1 MIGIGSLLLLLLAW
15 LSLLA
20 WRGEFAERVLI
31 VGTGPLANQLVAEM
45 SGRRRS
51 RHRIAAVVEDPGI
64 GRDPFAAMLAGPLT
78 RLGSIINEMRPD
90 RIVIALADRRGRLP
104 MADLVMARVSGVV
117 VEDGAECLERLT
129 RKIAIEALM
138 PGALIASR
146 DFRKTHFDLAC
157 GRVVSLVAS
166 LAGLIALAPLFVL
179 VAVAIALDSP
189 GPVLF
194 IHDRAGLRGR
204 RIRLLKFRTMREAT
218 GPTSEWERD
227 NGDRIT
233 RVGRWLRK
241 YRLDELPQLINV
253 LRGDLNLV
261 GPRPHPISNVPL
273 FSQHI
278 PYYAIRALVRPG
290 LTGWA
295 QVRQGYANGLEE
307 ETEKM
312 RYDLYYIKHMSIAL
326 DARILL
332 ETIRT
337 VVTGHTG
344 ARDVRRAG
352 RRLPWWRTLNAL
364 RSTRVAG
371 GGRGEAPPLPP
382 PRRGP
387 PRSTRRAGPPG
398 RGD

>member
-1 MIGIGSLLLLLLAW
+1 MIGIGTFLLLLAAW
-15 LSLLA
+15 SSLLA

-31 VGTGPLANQLVAEM
+31 VGTGPLATQLVALM
-45 SGRRRS
+45 RS
-51 RHRIAAVVEDPGI
+51 RRVRYRIAAVVDDPGI
-64 GRDPFAAMLAGPLT
+64 GGDPFPAMLAGPLT
-78 RLGSIINEMRPD
+78 RLGSIIDEIRPD

-104 MADLVMARVSGVV
+104 MADLVVARVGGVV

-129 RKIAIEALM
+129 RKVAIEALT

-146 DFRKTHFDLAC
+146 DFRKTSFDLAC
-157 GRVVSLVAS
+157 GRALSLSAA
-166 LAGLIALAPLFVL
+166 LAGLIVLAPVFAI
-179 VAVAIALDSP
+179 VAAAIAIDSP

-204 RIRLLKFRTMREAT
+204 RMRLLKFRTMRPAA

-273 FSQHI
+273 FSQQI
-278 PYYAIRALVRPG
+278 PYYSIRALVRPG

-326 DARILL
+326 DVRILI

-337 VVTGHTG
+337 VVTGRTG
-344 ARDVRRAG
+344 ARDVRPA
-352 RRLPWWRTLNAL
+352 RRPSVARSAKEGAL
-364 RSTRVAG
+364 HALQSPRVAG
-371 GGRGEAPPLPP
+371 
-382 PRRGP
+382 
-387 PRSTRRAGPPG
+387 RA
-398 RGD
+398 

>member
-1 MIGIGSLLLLLLAW
+1 MIGIASLLLLLVAW
-15 LSLLA
+15 LSLLVR
-20 WRGEFAERVLI
+20 RGEFAERVLI
-31 VGTGPLANQLVAEM
+31 VGTGPLANQLVAQM
-45 SGRRRS
+45 SGRRRL

-64 GRDPFAAMLAGPLT
+64 GGDPFTGMLAGPLT
-78 RLGSIINEMRPD
+78 RLGAIIDEMRPD

-104 MADLVMARVSGVV
+104 MADLLMARVGGVV

-129 RKIAIEALM
+129 RKIAIEALT
-138 PGALIASR
+138 PGALVASR
-146 DFRKTHFDLAC
+146 DFRKTHFDLMC
-157 GRVVSLVAS
+157 GRAVSLVVSLA
-166 LAGLIALAPLFVL
+166 ALIALAPLF
-179 VAVAIALDSP
+179 AAIAAAIKFDSP

-204 RIRLLKFRTMREAT
+204 RMRLLKFRTMRPAA

-326 DARILL
+326 DMRILV

-337 VVTGHTG
+337 VLTGHTG
-344 ARDVRRAG
+344 APDLRPARTRVT
-352 RRLPWWRTLNAL
+352 WWRALQAL
-364 RSTRVAG
+364 RSTRVV
-371 GGRGEAPPLPP
+371 GRA
-382 PRRGP
+382 
-387 PRSTRRAGPPG
+387 
-398 RGD
+398 

>member
-1 MIGIGSLLLLLLAW
+1 MIGIGSLLLLLVVW
-15 LSLLA
+15 LGLLA
-20 WRGEFAERVLI
+20 LRGEFAERVLI
-31 VGTGPLANQLVAEM
+31 VGTGPLANRLVAEM
-45 SGRRRS
+45 NGRRPL
-51 RHRIAAVVEDPGI
+51 RHRIAAVVEDPGL
-64 GRDPFAAMLAGPLT
+64 GSDPFTGMLAGPLT
-78 RLGSIINEMRPD
+78 RLGAIIDEMRPD

-104 MADLVMARVSGVV
+104 MADLLMARVGGVV
-117 VEDGAECLERLT
+117 VEDGTECLERLT
-129 RKIAIEALM
+129 HKIAIEALT

-146 DFRKTHFDLAC
+146 DFRKTRLDLVC
-157 GRVVSLVAS
+157 GRAVSLVAS
-166 LAGLIALAPLFVL
+166 LAALIALAPLL
-179 VAVAIALDSP
+179 AIVAAAIKLDSP

-204 RIRLLKFRTMREAT
+204 RIRLIKFRTMRPAV

-278 PYYAIRALVRPG
+278 PFYAIRSLVRPG

-312 RYDLYYIKHMSIAL
+312 RYDLYYIKHMSIGL
-326 DARILL
+326 DLQILL

-337 VVTGHTG
+337 VVAGRTG
-344 ARDVRRAG
+344 ARAARPARRRAAWSLPRAIG
-352 RRLPWWRTLNAL
+352 RA
-364 RSTRVAG
+364 
-371 GGRGEAPPLPP
+371 
-382 PRRGP
+382 
-387 PRSTRRAGPPG
+387 
-398 RGD
+398 

>member
-1 MIGIGSLLLLLLAW
+1 MIITSLLLLLIAW

-31 VGTGPLANQLVAEM
+31 VGTGPLATQLVAQM
-45 SGRRRS
+45 RGRRL
-51 RHRIAAVVEDPGI
+51 RHRIVAVVEDPGL
-64 GRDPFAAMLAGPLT
+64 GSEAFPAMLAGPLT
-78 RLGSIINEMRPD
+78 RLGSIIDEMQPD

-104 MADLVMARVSGVV
+104 MADLLMARVGGMV
-117 VEDGAECLERLT
+117 VEDGGECLERLT
-129 RKIAIEALM
+129 RKIAIEALT

-157 GRVVSLVAS
+157 GRALSLVAA
-166 LAGLIALAPLFVL
+166 LAGLIALAPVFAI
-179 VAVAIALDSP
+179 VAAAIKLDSP

-204 RIRLLKFRTMREAT
+204 RMRLLKFRTMRPAA

-241 YRLDELPQLINV
+241 YRLDELPQLVNV

-261 GPRPHPISNVPL
+261 GPRPHPISNVQL

-326 DARILL
+326 DLRILF
-332 ETIRT
+332 ETVRT
-337 VVTGHTG
+337 VLAGHTG
-344 ARDVRRAG
+344 VRDVRAA
-352 RRLPWWRTLNAL
+352 RRVPWWRALQAL
-364 RSTRVAG
+364 RSTRLAG
-371 GGRGEAPPLPP
+371 
-382 PRRGP
+382 
-387 PRSTRRAGPPG
+387 RA
-398 RGD
+398 

>member
-1 MIGIGSLLLLLLAW
+1 
-15 LSLLA
+15 
-20 WRGEFAERVLI
+20 
-31 VGTGPLANQLVAEM
+31 
-45 SGRRRS
+45 
-51 RHRIAAVVEDPGI
+51 
-64 GRDPFAAMLAGPLT
+64 
-78 RLGSIINEMRPD
+78 
-90 RIVIALADRRGRLP
+90 
-104 MADLVMARVSGVV
+104 
-117 VEDGAECLERLT
+117 
-129 RKIAIEALM
+129 
-138 PGALIASR
+138 LIASR
-146 DFRKTHFDLAC
+146 DFRKTRLDLAC
-157 GRVVSLVAS
+157 GRAASLVTS
-166 LAGLIALAPLFVL
+166 LAALIALAPLL
-179 VAVAIALDSP
+179 AIVAAAIKLDSP

-204 RIRLLKFRTMREAT
+204 RIRLIKFRTMRPAE

-278 PYYAIRALVRPG
+278 PFYAIRSLVRPG

-312 RYDLYYIKHMSIAL
+312 RYDLYYIKHMSIGL
-326 DARILL
+326 DLQILL

-337 VVTGHTG
+337 VVAGRTG
-344 ARDVRRAG
+344 ARAVRSARRRAAWSLPRAIG
-352 RRLPWWRTLNAL
+352 RA
-364 RSTRVAG
+364 
-371 GGRGEAPPLPP
+371 
-382 PRRGP
+382 
-387 PRSTRRAGPPG
+387 
-398 RGD
+398 

>member
-1 MIGIGSLLLLLLAW
+1 
-15 LSLLA
+15 
-20 WRGEFAERVLI
+20 
-31 VGTGPLANQLVAEM
+31 
-45 SGRRRS
+45 
-51 RHRIAAVVEDPGI
+51 
-64 GRDPFAAMLAGPLT
+64 
-78 RLGSIINEMRPD
+78 
-90 RIVIALADRRGRLP
+90 
-104 MADLVMARVSGVV
+104 
-117 VEDGAECLERLT
+117 
-129 RKIAIEALM
+129 
-138 PGALIASR
+138 
-146 DFRKTHFDLAC
+146 
-157 GRVVSLVAS
+157 
-166 LAGLIALAPLFVL
+166 
-179 VAVAIALDSP
+179 
-189 GPVLF
+189 
-194 IHDRAGLRGR
+194 
-204 RIRLLKFRTMREAT
+204 MREAT

-344 ARDVRRAG
+344 ARDVRPAG

-371 GGRGEAPPLPP
+371 GA
-382 PRRGP
+382 
-387 PRSTRRAGPPG
+387 
-398 RGD
+398 

>member
-1 MIGIGSLLLLLLAW
+1 MIGIGFLLLLLLAW

-20 WRGEFAERVLI
+20 WRGDFAERVLI
-31 VGTGPLANQLVAEM
+31 VGTGPLANRLVAEM
-45 SGRRRS
+45 NGRRRL
-51 RHRIAAVVEDPGI
+51 RHRVAAVVEDPGP
-64 GRDPFAAMLAGPLT
+64 GSDPLTNMLAGPLT
-78 RLGSIINEMRPD
+78 RLGSIVDETRPD

-104 MADLVMARVSGVV
+104 MADLLMARVGGVT
-117 VEDGAECLERLT
+117 VEDGIECLERLT
-129 RKIAIEALM
+129 RKIAIEALT

-157 GRVVSLVAS
+157 GRAVSLIAALVA
-166 LAGLIALAPLFVL
+166 LIALAPVFAI
-179 VAVAIALDSP
+179 VALAIKLNSR

-204 RIRLLKFRTMREAT
+204 PMRLLKFRTMRPAA

-261 GPRPHPISNVPL
+261 GPRPHPISNLPL

-278 PYYAIRALVRPG
+278 PYYAIRSLVRPG

-307 ETEKM
+307 EIEKM
-312 RYDLYYIKHMSIAL
+312 RYDLYYIKHMSIWL
-326 DARILL
+326 DLRILF

-337 VVTGHTG
+337 VAAGHTG
-344 ARDVRRAG
+344 ARDVRPV
-352 RRLPWWRTLNAL
+352 RRDTPWWRALAAL
-364 RSTRVAG
+364 RLTRVAG
-371 GGRGEAPPLPP
+371 
-382 PRRGP
+382 
-387 PRSTRRAGPPG
+387 RA
-398 RGD
+398 